1 MWRQTAHS
9 DLSQLEKMLQVK
21 TFAEVEM
28 SESAPAQLVDLGGRS
43 VEVWQN
49 KVEYKS
55 DQTLG
60 NFIPGIPIPH
70 QLTEHCDQWG

>member
-1 MWRQTAHS
+1 
-9 DLSQLEKMLQVK
+9 
-21 TFAEVEM
+21 M

-43 VEVWQN
+43 VEVWQD

-70 QLTEHCDQWG
+70 QLTEHCDQWGQEDGTGKIFIFAQYK